1 MRLVLCDDN
10 RILCEALA
18 VALEARGYQVVA
30 ITSAAADGLA
40 AVGEH
45 RPDVVLLDLRFP
57 GGTNGADGEST
68 EGLSAAG
75 AIRQHYPDTAVLVLS
90 GLADR
95 ATWSAAMKLGV
106 AGFLCKDHNVTQIA
120 AALNVISA
128 GGVVFDPM
136 VRSQVGVRPPSRRRA
151 SQLSLLTPREKE
163 VLRRITAGQST
174 EQMAEEMN
182 IAINTLRTYVK
193 NVLTKLGAHNRL
205 QAAALVSRE
214 NLLSELSA

>member
-57 GGTNGADGEST
+57 GGINGADGEST

-151 SQLSLLTPREKE
+151 SAVVPAHPAGEGGAAPHHCGPEHRANGRRDEYRDQHFAHLREE
-163 VLRRITAGQST
+163 RP
-174 EQMAEEMN
+174 
-182 IAINTLRTYVK
+182 
-193 NVLTKLGAHNRL
+193 H
-205 QAAALVSRE
+205 
-214 NLLSELSA
+214 